1 MTLLLL
7 RSSYPASPSW
17 ARTSQWEVEP
27 GPVKPEGWRGIW
39 LFTTESLRTFM
50 KRLWRKPDSET
61 GQNWNLQIL
70 SYSGWPKYVIHPSLM
85 FVSNLDFKETSKE
98 FLTALPTLAQDIMA
112 IPATSVPSERL
123 FSISGILS
131 ENRRSRI
138 SPENLENRVLIKA
151 NKIQ

>member
-1 MTLLLL
+1 M
-7 RSSYPASPSW
+7 
-17 ARTSQWEVEP
+17 
-27 GPVKPEGWRGIW
+27 
-39 LFTTESLRTFM
+39 ESL
-50 KRLWRKPDSET
+50 KPRVEDETDSAHLFASE
-61 GQNWNLQIL
+61 LQDHFE
-70 SYSGWPKYVIHPSLM
+70 SQFG
-85 FVSNLDFKETSKE
+85 
-98 FLTALPTLAQDIMA
+98 FLTALPALTQDIMA